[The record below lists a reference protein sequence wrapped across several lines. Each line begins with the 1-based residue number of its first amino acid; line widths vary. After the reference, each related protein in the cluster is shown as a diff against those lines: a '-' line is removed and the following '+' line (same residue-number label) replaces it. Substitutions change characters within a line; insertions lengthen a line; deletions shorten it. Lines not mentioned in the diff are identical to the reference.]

1 MAFSATFMLIF
12 RDFVVSLYIDDPAVA
27 RIALSL
33 LLMAAIFQ
41 VADGVQIGA
50 AAALRGYKDTTWAMF
65 INTFSYWVLAFPLA
79 YLAAVTYMLDPK
91 YIWGGFVVGLSV
103 AAVLLSLRFL
113 VVSRRAVSDP
123 VVVGGLPGG

>member
-1 MAFSATFMLIF
+1 MI
-12 RDFVVSLYIDDPAVA
+12 
-27 RIALSL
+27 
-33 LLMAAIFQ
+33 
-41 VADGVQIGA
+41 
-50 AAALRGYKDTTWAMF
+50 

-113 VVSRRAVSDP
+113 IVSRRAVSDP
-123 VVVGGLPGG
+123 VVVGGLPRG